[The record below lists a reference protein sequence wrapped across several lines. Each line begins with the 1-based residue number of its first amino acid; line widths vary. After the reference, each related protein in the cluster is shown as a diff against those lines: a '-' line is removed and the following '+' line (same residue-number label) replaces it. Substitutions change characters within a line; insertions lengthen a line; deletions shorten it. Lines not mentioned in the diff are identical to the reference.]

1 MEWNEV
7 LINRTGGKEKS
18 GSSRQ
23 GRDLRFFRARPGEAC
38 GGAECA
44 LTARRLHSWLADRE
58 RRAFCRHQRSYGI
71 SQRANRRTPGSKG
84 IEDGRP
90 APIRPTMSGICHG
103 DEEGHDV
110 SCPYGKGLKKGI
122 IPTSRD
128 KFRVAMQ
135 TKKGTMYRAPTAGIK
150 EGNDPDPVGISSEL
164 PRRLRR
170 ARCIVPLRQ
179 GLKKGTIPTQSG

>member
-1 MEWNEV
+1 
-7 LINRTGGKEKS
+7 
-18 GSSRQ
+18 
-23 GRDLRFFRARPGEAC
+23 
-38 GGAECA
+38 
-44 LTARRLHSWLADRE
+44 
-58 RRAFCRHQRSYGI
+58 
-71 SQRANRRTPGSKG
+71 
-84 IEDGRP
+84 
-90 APIRPTMSGICHG
+90 MSGICHG

-179 GLKKGTIPTQSG
+179 GLKKGTIPTQWG